1 MGSSAS
7 DAGHSIGGRAL
18 RDLTFRSRRTAPPP
32 LDSSVRQHLMDCAMT
47 VHVVLT
53 GLGTP
58 VWRPTQARHIQGVI
72 YKLLGFIPDDEQWQF
87 NPGQL
92 VECEE

>member
-1 MGSSAS
+1 
-7 DAGHSIGGRAL
+7 
-18 RDLTFRSRRTAPPP
+18 
-32 LDSSVRQHLMDCAMT
+32 MDCAMT